1 MKCVLI
7 YIVPCAIKGLLG
19 EKRRHHY
26 QKEVS
31 RSFMEVRGPFFSGAV
46 PASSMGRPV
55 MDTWKGKS
63 FQLCQFGGGAICD
76 FIPTFITGTREVIA
90 CMCV

>member
-63 FQLCQFGGGAICD
+63 FQLCQFAGGG
-76 FIPTFITGTREVIA
+76 GGYL
-90 CMCV
+90 